1 MDDGPLLRS
10 SCIVLVDHLR
20 MFLVDKLL
28 EAASHKRNAER
39 QDGGKLQSL
48 KTVMNCK
55 TVAQVEKVSFCQEWI
70 KVCITANIPLYKSD
84 DNPLMREF
92 LQSSVVNGGAIPKCS
107 PLHDY
112 CLFDVYQTERAN
124 LKEII
129 KNKNVALVE
138 DKLSDDEGHY
148 VLDIIAVL
156 LDFDELSPNGN
167 SVAYLLETHFLNT
180 TNNRTVSKTVVKTV
194 H

>member
-1 MDDGPLLRS
+1 MDDGRLLCS
-10 SCIVLVDHLR
+10 SCIVLVYHLH
-20 MFLVDKLL
+20 MFLVDKHR

-39 QDGGKLQSL
+39 KDTGKLQTL
-48 KTVMNCK
+48 KTVMNRK
-55 TVAQVEKVSFCQEWI
+55 TMAQVEKASICQQWI
-70 KVCITANIPLYKSD
+70 KVCITANIPHYKSD

-92 LQSSVVNGGAIPKCS
+92 LQSRVVNGGAIPKCS

-138 DKLSDDEGHY
+138 DKLRDDEGHY
-148 VLDIIAVL
+148 VLDVIAVL
-156 LDFDELSPNGN
+156 LDFDKLSPNGN
-167 SVAYLLETHFLNT
+167 SVAYLLERHFLNT
-180 TNNRTVSKTVVKTV
+180 TNNRIVSKTVVKTI

>member
-1 MDDGPLLRS
+1 MDDGRLLCS

-20 MFLVDKLL
+20 MFLVDKHR
-28 EAASHKRNAER
+28 EAASHKWNAER
-39 QDGGKLQSL
+39 KDTGKLQTL

-55 TVAQVEKVSFCQEWI
+55 TMAQVEKASICQQWI
-70 KVCITANIPLYKSD
+70 KVCITANIPHYKSD
-84 DNPLMREF
+84 DYPQMREF
-92 LQSSVVNGGAIPKCS
+92 LQSRVVTGGAIPKCS

-129 KNKNVALVE
+129 KNKNTALVE
-138 DKLSDDEGHY
+138 DKLKDDEGHY
-148 VLDIIAVL
+148 VLDVIAVL
-156 LDFDELSPNGN
+156 LDFDKLSPHGN
-167 SVAYLLETHFLNT
+167 SVAYLLERHFLNT
-180 TNNRTVSKTVVKTV
+180 TNNRIVSKTAVQTI